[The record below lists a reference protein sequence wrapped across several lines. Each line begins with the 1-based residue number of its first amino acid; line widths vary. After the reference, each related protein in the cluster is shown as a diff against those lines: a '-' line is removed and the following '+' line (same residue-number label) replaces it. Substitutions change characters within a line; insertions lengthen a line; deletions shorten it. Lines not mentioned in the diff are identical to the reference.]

1 MASLS
6 LGGKIINDLI
16 NLTKLHPQPT
26 RLPADFHCVHWP
38 GSFGLH
44 WFLQILSNCYS
55 RSQTAPIRIVLVHP
69 TRSWSKS
76 KTRGGQRHSWSVAL
90 RPHEQ
95 PMSLASPPTPPP
107 PSLRSFCQR
116 WTGVDWRWSVSL
128 MSQTKWVYTEHTW
141 DLMNT
146 FFNQTFVYSSCIC

>member
-95 PMSLASPPTPPP
+95 PMSLASPPTPPAPLP
-107 PSLRSFCQR
+107 PFLLPALDGCGLTLKRVPYVSDKMGLYGAHLRFN
-116 WTGVDWRWSVSL
+116 
-128 MSQTKWVYTEHTW
+128 EHV
-141 DLMNT
+141 
-146 FFNQTFVYSSCIC
+146 F